1 MDIERGRLIRDVA
14 SLPTLRDRGVGALT
28 RFAVADASLQ
38 RVAAMRFI
46 LLLISALVLSACA
59 SNARD
64 ASLTTAADVVDPTA
78 LLGGGGPQADES
90 YRIGAT
96 DLLSIAVFQ
105 VPDLSFDEIRV
116 DALGNLQMPMIG
128 SVQAAGLTPSELSN
142 DIARRLSAR
151 YLRNPQVTVTVKE
164 AASQKVTIDGAV
176 AQPGVYEMRGRT
188 TLMQAVAMAK
198 GPLREADVR
207 SVAIFREV
215 GGQRMV
221 AVFDLAAI
229 RNGQAE
235 DPVILGDDIVVVDT
249 SRLSALLR
257 DAVQALP
264 AVAAFAY
271 F

>member
-1 MDIERGRLIRDVA
+1 MRAFLIFCAAFLVA
-14 SLPTLRDRGVGALT
+14 ACTVGA
-28 RFAVADASLQ
+28 S
-38 RVAAMRFI
+38 
-46 LLLISALVLSACA
+46 
-59 SNARD
+59 RD
-64 ASLTTAADVVDPTA
+64 AGLVTAADTIDPA
-78 LLGGGGPQADES
+78 VLMDSARGEASGD

-96 DLLSIAVFQ
+96 DLLSVAVFQ
-105 VPDLSFDEIRV
+105 VPDLSFEDIRV
-116 DALGNLQMPMIG
+116 DAAGNLQMPMIG
-128 SVQAAGLTPSELSN
+128 SVLAAGLTPNELSN
-142 DIARRLSAR
+142 EIARRLAER
-151 YLRNPQVTVTVKE
+151 YLRDPQVTVTVKE

-176 AQPGVYEMRGRT
+176 TQPGVYEMRGRT
-188 TLMQAVAMAK
+188 TLMQAVAMAQ
-198 GPLREADVR
+198 GPIREADVR
-207 SVAIFREV
+207 SVAVFRVV

-229 RNGQAE
+229 RNGRAE

>member
-1 MDIERGRLIRDVA
+1 MRAFLIA
-14 SLPTLRDRGVGALT
+14 CAAFL
-28 RFAVADASLQ
+28 
-38 RVAAMRFI
+38 VAACG
-46 LLLISALVLSACA
+46 AGAT
-59 SNARD
+59 RD
-64 ASLTTAADVVDPTA
+64 ASLVTAAAPIDPVMLMQSA
-78 LLGGGGPQADES
+78 RSEASGD

-96 DLLSIAVFQ
+96 DLLTISVFQ

-116 DALGNLQMPMIG
+116 DASGNLQLPMIG
-128 SVQAAGLTPSELSN
+128 SVQGAGLTPNELSN
-142 DIARRLSAR
+142 DIARRLGER

-176 AQPGVYEMRGRT
+176 TQPGVYEMRGRT

-198 GPLREADVR
+198 GPSRDANVR
-207 SVAIFREV
+207 SVAVFREV

-235 DPVILGDDIVVVDT
+235 DPVILGDDVVVVDI
-249 SRLSALLR
+249 SRTNALVR

-264 AVAAFAY
+264 ALAIFQVF
-271 F
+271 

>member
-1 MDIERGRLIRDVA
+1 MRTLLIICAAFLVA
-14 SLPTLRDRGVGALT
+14 ACGGGVGP
-28 RFAVADASLQ
+28 
-38 RVAAMRFI
+38 
-46 LLLISALVLSACA
+46 
-59 SNARD
+59 RD
-64 ASLTTAADVVDPTA
+64 AGLVTAAAPIDPVMLMQSA
-78 LLGGGGPQADES
+78 RGEASGD

-96 DLLSIAVFQ
+96 DLLTISVFQ
-105 VPDLSFDEIRV
+105 VPDLSFEEIRV
-116 DALGNLQMPMIG
+116 DASGNLQMPLIG
-128 SVQAAGLTPSELSN
+128 SVPAAGRTPGELSV
-142 DIARRLSAR
+142 DIARLLGDR
-151 YLRNPQVTVTVKE
+151 YLRNPQVTVTVME

-176 AQPGVYEMRGRT
+176 TQPGVYEMRGRT

-207 SVAIFREV
+207 SVAVFREV

-249 SRLSALLR
+249 SRLSVLLR
-257 DAVQALP
+257 DVVQALP